1 MRKIWLYSLLIFTSI
16 ACSDNQSLPDGF
28 DGPDSEEEKSYG
40 ANNDGES
47 KLSEL
52 KVMTYNI
59 HAANP
64 PVESGICDLSAVA
77 DVINA
82 SDPDIVFLQEVDK
95 NTGRNSYFGNQAK
108 ELSKLIQMNYQFFP
122 AIIYKSGYY
131 GIAILSRFPLSDDQ
145 KYELPN
151 ETGFEQRVLGSTL
164 VDLPGIDSVR
174 VACTHLQ
181 NSSASN
187 RIAQIEKV
195 VELLS
200 DESVPVI
207 IGGDFNEKPTTEQ
220 FFSIFDNAFIRTCL
234 GTECPYT
241 FSTANPSSTID
252 YLAFKPQDAF
262 EITSHEVVNETYASD
277 HFPVMA
283 TFRFTR

>member
-1 MRKIWLYSLLIFTSI
+1 MRKIWLYSLLIFTGI
-16 ACSDNQSLPDGF
+16 ACSDNQSLPDG
-28 DGPDSEEEKSYG
+28 PDSEEESNYG
-40 ANNDGES
+40 ADNDGES

-64 PVESGICDLSAVA
+64 PSEPGNCDLRAVA

-95 NTGRNSYFGNQAK
+95 NTGRNSYFGDQAK
-108 ELSKLIQMNYQFFP
+108 ELSKLTQMNYRFFP

-131 GIAILSRFPLSDDQ
+131 GIAVLSRFPLSDEQ

-151 ETGFEQRVLGSTL
+151 ETGLEQRVLGTAM

-187 RIAQIEKV
+187 RIAQVEKV
-195 VELLS
+195 VERLS

-207 IGGDFNEKPTTEQ
+207 IGGDFNEKPTTNQ
-220 FFSIFDNAFIRTCL
+220 FFSIFDQAFTRTCL
-234 GTECPYT
+234 GTNCPYT
-241 FSTANPSSTID
+241 FSTTNPGSTID
-252 YLAFKPQDAF
+252 YLAFKPQTAF
-262 EITSHEVVNETYASD
+262 EVRSHEVVNETYASD